1 MHCSVRGKGEA
12 VLFIHGMPTNGRLW
26 DGVVLDLAR
35 HFQCFVVDLPG
46 MGGTPFLPYTSAYF
60 AQVAAQLEDVRI
72 RHRVQRWHIVGHDG
86 GCAIAAQYARL
97 FPKRAGCLAL
107 LSPAIF
113 PDLRPFFLLEL
124 LRKPV
129 LGELSAPLVHAL
141 FWHVAMRRALSDTRN
156 APQRASFFQN
166 FASIAGPWKLM
177 RLVRWGSPQ
186 VVLQD
191 FPSILRKLPCPT
203 LVIHG
208 SRDVLPESF
217 ACRAADLISDA
228 QLISL
233 DSGHFIPL
241 EQARQVAQNLLAY
254 FTSHGAKLVVGG
266 TPHAG
271 AESRNRPLQAKRT
284 RRRPELVPLPAGR

>member
-1 MHCSVRGKGEA
+1 
-12 VLFIHGMPTNGRLW
+12 MPTNGRLW

-60 AQVAAQLEDVRI
+60 VQVATQIEDVRI
-72 RHRVQRWHIVGHDG
+72 RYRVQRWHIVGHDG
-86 GCAIAAQYARL
+86 GCAVAVQYARL
-97 FPKRAGCLAL
+97 FPKRVGCLAL

-141 FWHVAMRRALSDTRN
+141 FWHVAMRRAVSDARN
-156 APQRASFFQN
+156 TPQRVSFSQN
-166 FASIAGPWKLM
+166 FAGIAGPWKLM

-186 VVLQD
+186 IVLEE
-191 FPSILRKLPCPT
+191 FPSILRKLLCPT

-217 ACRAADLISDA
+217 ARRAADLIADA
-228 QLISL
+228 QLIAL

-241 EQARQVAQNLLAY
+241 EQASQIAQNLLAY
-254 FTSHGAKLVVGG
+254 FNSRGAKFGEGG
-266 TPHAG
+266 SPHPYT
-271 AESRNRPLQAKRT
+271 ESRNRPSQTKQT
-284 RRRPELVPLPAGR
+284 RRRAGLVALPAAR